1 MNTLWQDLRY
11 GVRILLKKPGFTLI
25 AVVTL
30 ALGIGAN
37 TAIFGVVNGVLLRP
51 LPYPDADRLVM
62 IWGKLPGHGLN
73 KLGASPPEFSDYR
86 EQNTVFSSIACYA
99 SLGFNLTGTGEP
111 ERTTGTFVSPGI
123 FALLNIEPLSGRG
136 FLPEEDQPDHDQVVV
151 LSYGLWQ
158 RRFAGNANVI
168 GQSMTLNGQ
177 SHTIVGVMPAGFQF
191 PDATTDV
198 WKPMSFTADD
208 LSENQRGSHYLSVIA
223 RLGPGVTPP
232 QAQTEIEA
240 IAHRMQQEHPGL
252 YEEKSGWGATL
263 VGLREELVGDVR
275 PALLVLLGAV
285 GCVLLIAC
293 ANVANLLLARALTR
307 QREMAI
313 RSALGASRWRV
324 MRQLLT
330 ESLLLALSGGG
341 LGALLAVWVN
351 DWLVSLSPVEIPRL
365 AEVRIDARVLGFTFA
380 VSLLTGLL
388 FGVAPAWQASQLNL
402 NESLKESSKSTENRH
417 SRRLR
422 GALVAGEIAMASVL
436 LVGAGLM
443 LKSLYRLQHVEPGFN
458 PENVLTMRLAL
469 PQSKYSEPQRQRA
482 FFEQL
487 LAKIE
492 SLPGVR
498 DVGAVN
504 YLPLSGTGNRRNFS
518 IEGQP
523 EPKLN
528 LEFRMASTD
537 YFHTLGIQLREGRF
551 FNERDREDA
560 PRVAIINETLARLFF
575 PNEDPLGKRLKLG
588 GVSSAFPWLTITGLV
603 MDVKHG
609 GPEAETPPEMYV
621 PYLQPLMPNWN
632 VPAMFVAIRAESEP
646 LSLVAAVRNKVQE
659 LDREQP
665 VYSVATMEQLLAGVT
680 APRRFNTLLLSAF
693 ASLALLLTVVGIY
706 GVMAYVVTQRT
717 REVGI
722 RMALGASRRDV
733 LKLVIGQG
741 TVLIGIGSAIGVIAS
756 FALTRVMSGLLF
768 GVTSTDPFILAA
780 VPLLLAGVALGACFV
795 PARRATKVDPMVAL
809 RYE

>member
-25 AVVTL
+25 AVITL

-62 IWGKLPGHGLN
+62 VWGKLPGHGLN

-86 EQNTVFSSIACYA
+86 EQNSVFSSIACYA

-111 ERTTGTFVSPGI
+111 ERITGTFVSPGI
-123 FALLNIEPLSGRG
+123 FALLKIEPISGRG

-158 RRFAGNANVI
+158 RRFSGNANVI
-168 GQSMTLNGQ
+168 GQSMTLNGR

-208 LSENQRGSHYLSVIA
+208 LSENQRGSHYLSVLA

-252 YEEKSGWGATL
+252 YEENSGWGATL
-263 VGLREELVGDVR
+263 VGLREDLVGDVR

-330 ESLLLALSGGG
+330 ESWLLALAGGG
-341 LGALLAVWVN
+341 LGALLAVWVT

-402 NESLKESSKSTENRH
+402 NESLKESGKSTENRR

-436 LVGAGLM
+436 LVGSGLM

-469 PQSKYSEPQRQRA
+469 PQSKYSEPPRQRA

-487 LAKIE
+487 LSKIE
-492 SLPGVR
+492 LLPGVR

-504 YLPLSGTGNRRNFS
+504 FLPLSGTGNRRNFS

-528 LEFRMASTD
+528 LEFRMASPH
-537 YFHTLGIQLREGRF
+537 YFRTLGIQLREGRF
-551 FNERDREDA
+551 FDERDREDA

-588 GVSSAFPWLTITGLV
+588 DVSSPFPWLTIAGLV
-603 MDVKHG
+603 RDVKHG

-621 PYLQPLMPNWN
+621 PYLQPLLPNWN
-632 VPAMFVAIRAESEP
+632 VPAMFVAIRADAEP
-646 LSLVAAVRNKVQE
+646 LSLVAPVRNKVQE
-659 LDREQP
+659 LDPEQP
-665 VYSVATMEQLLAGVT
+665 IYSVTTMEQLLAGVT
-680 APRRFNTLLLSAF
+680 APRRFNTLLLAAF
-693 ASLALLLTVVGIY
+693 ASLALLLTVIGIY

-741 TVLIGIGSAIGVIAS
+741 TVLIGTGSAIGVIGS
-756 FALTRVMSGLLF
+756 LALTRVMSGLLF